1 MPTNSCISVI
11 WTRHTN
17 FTFFQFSPNIHG
29 KKFKPFWEIK
39 ENQICPAV
47 TEIIRYKYL
56 YKQKSFHMKMR
67 IENFH
72 FIQEIQSLAKDLAN
86 RRTDMVFLQWRF
98 ITIKSEGTT
107 TTTLQRE
114 IAIGKNES
122 SKLSMFFSFQ
132 ILNWINWGSNQTPP
146 HFPKVPIEIS
156 RDVVAIV
163 N

>member
-86 RRTDMVFLQWRF
+86 RRTDIVFLQWRF
-98 ITIKSEGTT
+98 IWWGEG

-114 IAIGKNES
+114 IAIGKNDS
-122 SKLSMFFSFQ
+122 SKLSMFFFFSNLK
-132 ILNWINWGSNQTPP
+132 LNKLGVKPNPTPL
-146 HFPKVPIEIS
+146 PKS
-156 RDVVAIV
+156 AHRDF
-163 N
+163 

>member
-1 MPTNSCISVI
+1 MPTNSSISVI

-86 RRTDMVFLQWRF
+86 RRTDIVFLQWRF
-98 ITIKSEGTT
+98 IWWGYHHPPKRNRHRKKWF
-107 TTTLQRE
+107 LQT
-114 IAIGKNES
+114 KYV
-122 SKLSMFFSFQ
+122 FFFFQ
-132 ILNWINWGSNQTPP
+132 IINWMNWGQTKP
-146 HFPKVPIEIS
+146 HASSQKCP
-156 RDVVAIV
+156 
-163 N
+163 